1 MALAGTEAERILC
14 GPPASAGNL
23 EIVPAA
29 LGDAAAGLALAHEFA
44 FTEVVPSRQ
53 GHAGCAGLPLCRDAK
68 TRACGCPPVN
78 ETAFE
83 FRQVCRRT
91 ARSHVDRDRMLKKHV
106 ENLEQIDRPR
116 NRRHCTQRNATCLR
130 LTKRTGLVP

>member
-1 MALAGTEAERILC
+1 MALAGAEAERILC

-29 LGDAAAGLALAHEFA
+29 LGGAAAGLALAHEFA

-68 TRACGCPPVN
+68 ARACGCPPVN

-83 FRQVCRRT
+83 FNLRPEVSLSLRT
-91 ARSHVDRDRMLKKHV
+91 LARLPQDCS
-106 ENLEQIDRPR
+106 
-116 NRRHCTQRNATCLR
+116 
-130 LTKRTGLVP
+130 